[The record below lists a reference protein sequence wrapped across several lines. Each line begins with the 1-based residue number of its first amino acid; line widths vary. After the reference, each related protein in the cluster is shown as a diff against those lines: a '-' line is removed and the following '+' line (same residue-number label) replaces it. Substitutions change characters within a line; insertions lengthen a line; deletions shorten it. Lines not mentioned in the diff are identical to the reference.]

1 MSFSIV
7 ARSDV
12 DSWHAEVEAALSK
25 KSKQFEEEIK
35 KAEEGQGGV
44 FLSVVKKAHRAKSS
58 VFLNR
63 DYDASHDECYRVYPD
78 QT

>member
-12 DSWHAEVEAALSK
+12 DSWHAEVEAALNQ

-35 KAEEGQGGV
+35 KAEEGQGWGV
-44 FLSVVKKAHRAKSS
+44 SRFLLLKKRIE
-58 VFLNR
+58 LN
-63 DYDASHDECYRVYPD
+63 PLFFK
-78 QT
+78 